1 MCAVVFPGLAQV
13 ATCDPGREH
22 FIYNNWHFGGGDRK
36 LHDQG
41 LRNYI
46 PALYHEGRVYF
57 ERYLKLDVVMIK
69 VASMDKHGFFNFGAG
84 NSLHATIVEG
94 SKTVI
99 VEVSDKMP
107 YVYGGNEEAVHISDV
122 DLIVGSDNQPLVQVP
137 DAEPTA
143 VDNQVGEQGPGKVN
157 VTVGD

>member
-41 LRNYI
+41 LCNYI

-69 VASMDKHGFFNFGAG
+69 VAPMDKHGFFNFGTG
-84 NSLHATIVEG
+84 NSHGVGKVVCDAG
-94 SKTVI
+94 
-99 VEVSDKMP
+99 
-107 YVYGGNEEAVHISDV
+107 
-122 DLIVGSDNQPLVQVP
+122 LIAVGS
-137 DAEPTA
+137 
-143 VDNQVGEQGPGKVN
+143 
-157 VTVGD
+157 